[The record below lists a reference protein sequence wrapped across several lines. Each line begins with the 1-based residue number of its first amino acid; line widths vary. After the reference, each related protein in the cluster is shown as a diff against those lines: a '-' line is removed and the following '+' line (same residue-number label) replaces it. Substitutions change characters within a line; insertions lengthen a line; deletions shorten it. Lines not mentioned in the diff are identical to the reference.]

1 MAHQWNLVLG
11 RGLFQ
16 ERVGVGAVGALIVRK
31 LDDGHASAGG
41 RLEGGS
47 VVYLSS
53 GLRRDKL
60 GLGSGGD
67 GQQRGGG
74 KAEPKAGARTK
85 SRKAMGKG

>member
-1 MAHQWNLVLG
+1 
-11 RGLFQ
+11 
-16 ERVGVGAVGALIVRK
+16 
-31 LDDGHASAGG
+31 
-41 RLEGGS
+41 
-47 VVYLSS
+47 VYLSS